1 METDDCD
8 CGKLIAEV
16 LPMIQ
21 SVMDHA
27 QMNSYCRDNKP
38 LTAQQVFEMAE
49 SADSETITTLVAV
62 CARLRIAVPGGPAIE
77 AADVPL

>member
-21 SVMDHA
+21 SVIDHA

>member
-1 METDDCD
+1 MQTHDCD
-8 CGKLIAEV
+8 CGNAIAEV

-21 SVMDHA
+21 RVIDHA
-27 QMNSYCRDNKP
+27 HINTYWRDNKP
-38 LTAQQVFEMAE
+38 LTAQQIYDMAE
-49 SADSETITTLVAV
+49 SADSETVTTLVAV